1 MLIKDCNNELN
12 SYPVHCKT
20 FSNASHMSLFYEK
33 HKQTYGRDSMAMSV
47 SAWELEAVVN
57 TLGRTTE
64 RNVQLK

>member
-1 MLIKDCNNELN
+1 
-12 SYPVHCKT
+12 
-20 FSNASHMSLFYEK
+20 MSLFYEK

-64 RNVQLK
+64 RNVQLKWSVADPFL